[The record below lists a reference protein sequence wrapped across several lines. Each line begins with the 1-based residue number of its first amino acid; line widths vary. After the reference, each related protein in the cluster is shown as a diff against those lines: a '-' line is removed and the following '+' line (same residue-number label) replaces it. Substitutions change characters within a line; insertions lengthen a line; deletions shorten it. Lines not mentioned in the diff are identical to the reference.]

1 MHKNC
6 IIITIESIIFCDSPS
21 SRISTGNLQ
30 RLENLFL
37 SGNHEQELHKGDYL
51 WYNNKEYKAMFQDD
65 GNFMIYSWKPVW
77 NSDTAGQDENVVGHT
92 NTHRLDGGQMCRL
105 SLRNDGTVVIERV
118 LRTFQGSPKCRGA
131 IYWKQ
136 NQARWPKTSEGK

>member
-1 MHKNC
+1 MISNHC
-6 IIITIESIIFCDSPS
+6 DDTIYQYI
-21 SRISTGNLQ
+21 SRNM
-30 RLENLFL
+30 LFF
-37 SGNHEQELHKGDYL
+37 QELHKGDYL

-118 LRTFQGSPKCRGA
+118 RYTGNKTRHDGRKQVRGN
-131 IYWKQ
+131 KGE
-136 NQARWPKTSEGK
+136 N